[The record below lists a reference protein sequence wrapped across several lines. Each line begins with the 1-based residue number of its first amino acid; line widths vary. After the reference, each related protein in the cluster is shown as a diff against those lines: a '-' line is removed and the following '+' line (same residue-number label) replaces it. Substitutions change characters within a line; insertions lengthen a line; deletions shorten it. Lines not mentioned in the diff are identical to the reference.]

1 MDERITRERINKI
14 SESFS
19 VDGFLTN
26 FEINELIAHAEATI
40 PKEKPAGRE
49 YCQRLGCSNLAA
61 PNAGFCLNH
70 TTYYAH
76 EKC

>member
-1 MDERITRERINKI
+1 MGERLTREQLKSANEYYVVWGTLNDETIN
-14 SESFS
+14 
-19 VDGFLTN
+19 L
-26 FEINELIAHAEATI
+26 LLAHAEATI

-76 EKC
+76 EK